1 MYNTDALTAGLWARC
16 ASEQHGDACLEF
28 VRITSPE
35 TKIAAPGWAKWKFS
49 PLSHHTWSSSFC
61 FFPASNF
68 PACLMVVGGDKH
80 VCIGNRRTGD
90 SSGERGNP
98 PTHTRNPLFFHD
110 DGGFTI
116 RRRPRHLFKF
126 LTASLDSAAP
136 SQRPSIRNGTSMS
149 LPLVIGDGWTLGS
162 PVLGARSYT
171 AYAPA
176 WRPPLSGQCW
186 GFSPVPSSFPLV
198 TLPISLMDIP

>member
-35 TKIAAPGWAKWKFS
+35 TKRAAPGWAKWKFS

-80 VCIGNRRTGD
+80 VCFGNRRTGALLE
-90 SSGERGNP
+90 SEETLR
-98 PTHTRNPLFFHD
+98 PTPVTRCLFHD

-116 RRRPRHLFKF
+116 RRRPHRQSGLSRTIPTTVHTQRDKHVSSSRHRRW
-126 LTASLDSAAP
+126 LDVGLARPWSPILHGICTRMEAP
-136 SQRPSIRNGTSMS
+136 SVWPMLGLFPGAVLFSF
-149 LPLVIGDGWTLGS
+149 GD
-162 PVLGARSYT
+162 T
-171 AYAPA
+171 AY
-176 WRPPLSGQCW
+176 
-186 GFSPVPSSFPLV
+186 FPDGHSV
-198 TLPISLMDIP
+198 MDIP